1 VSSVISAGLRR
12 LWRLLPVMWISIL
25 FAAPVAL
32 LPRGES
38 FAGATAW
45 FGQFSSVA
53 TSPAILLQNLLGLSH
68 SINSVLWSIQ
78 IELGDDRAV
87 AAVGMAER
95 VLIYSATPSW
105 RALPGGD

>member
-1 VSSVISAGLRR
+1 LASRCAAAKRRVSSVISAGLRR

-78 IELGDDRAV
+78 IELV
-87 AAVGMAER
+87 MI
-95 VLIYSATPSW
+95 VLLPPLAWLSAF
-105 RALPGGD
+105 